1 MNEHVR
7 QHDEDSLW
15 RTLNAADDTTTFEN
29 AWLTIQASLLEGCT
43 AAALWRNVPGDA
55 KLAGPVAA
63 TTSSRART
71 QKFKEL
77 ADAARSS
84 QDPVV
89 EPDKDGKNWLVAYP
103 IRSGDA
109 VVAIVVVEVAGERS
123 ALKPAIRQL
132 QWGGGWLR
140 PHRRDH
146 RDDAPGNTTPGNT
159 ASGNT
164 ALGHTKAG
172 AITRDQGAAA
182 IRIFATTLSKRRFQS
197 AATALAVEFAQRFA
211 LDRASIGIRRGHR
224 TRVVAVSHAVHA
236 DNRAEV
242 VRRIEAAMDEA
253 ADQRA
258 TIVVPPD
265 TQPDPKPN
273 PPSDTADLNV
283 TVHAAQQL
291 QDDVHAAAAVPLT
304 AHGETI
310 GAMVLQRAKPFRAD
324 DQAQLE
330 AIATLIGPVLY
341 EKRLNDRSIF
351 VKVGTAVLQFAAQL
365 VGAGHVRSKLAAL
378 AVAGLCLLAIV
389 VDAPYQVAAPAAIEA
404 RPRRVVSI
412 PFDGYLESSERRA
425 GDIVRKGD
433 VLARL
438 DVIDLGLERN
448 GLVADRRE
456 HEARLQAATAEY
468 KLAQVAVAR
477 AQIAQIDAKLRLVDR
492 KLSHSII
499 RAPID
504 GIIIAG
510 DLNESVGKPLATG
523 EAVFELAPRGSY
535 RLVVEVSEFDVAAVA
550 VGQSGGLVLAGVPE
564 DTFSFEVSKV
574 SPVLESKDGR
584 SYYRVEAR
592 LGQRSP
598 ALRPGFKGRA
608 RINAG
613 RKPLWWLWFHN
624 FLRWLRLQIW
634 TYQP

>member
-15 RTLNAADDTTTFEN
+15 RTLNKADDTTTFEN

-63 TTSSRART
+63 TPSSRTPT
-71 QKFKEL
+71 QKFREL

-89 EPDKDGKNWLVAYP
+89 EPDKDGKNWRVAYS
-103 IRSGDA
+103 IRSGDT
-109 VVAIVVVEVAGERS
+109 VIAIVVVEVAGERS

-132 QWGGGWLR
+132 EWGAGWLR

-146 RDDAPGNTTPGNT
+146 RDDAPGDTAYGNT
-159 ASGNT
+159 ASGIP
-164 ALGHTKAG
+164 ALGHTTAG
-172 AITRDQGAAA
+172 GITHDQGAAA

-197 AATALAVEFAQRFA
+197 AATALAVEFAQKFA

-265 TQPDPKPN
+265 TQPDTS
-273 PPSDTADLNV
+273 SDTADLNV

-291 QDDVHAAAAVPLT
+291 QDDVHAAAAFPLT

-310 GAMVLQRAKPFRAD
+310 GAMVLQRAKPFRPD
-324 DQAQLE
+324 DRAQLE

-341 EKRLNDRSIF
+341 EKCLNDRSIF
-351 VKVGTAVLQFAAQL
+351 VKVGTAVLQFAGRL

-378 AVAGLCLLAIV
+378 AIAGLCLVAIV

-438 DVIDLGLERN
+438 DVIDLRLERD

-456 HEARLQAATAEY
+456 HEARLQAATADY

-504 GIIIAG
+504 GIIITG
-510 DLNESVGKPLATG
+510 DLNESV
-523 EAVFELAPRGSY
+523 
-535 RLVVEVSEFDVAAVA
+535 
-550 VGQSGGLVLAGVPE
+550 
-564 DTFSFEVSKV
+564 
-574 SPVLESKDGR
+574 
-584 SYYRVEAR
+584 
-592 LGQRSP
+592 
-598 ALRPGFKGRA
+598 
-608 RINAG
+608 
-613 RKPLWWLWFHN
+613 
-624 FLRWLRLQIW
+624 
-634 TYQP
+634 